1 MRIARRSLR
10 RKKTQ
15 ERCRDKKQLNVAA
28 AKASIR
34 YAEPQT
40 AGRIT
45 SRAQA
50 SVKNNEIKI
59 KKCR

>member
-1 MRIARRSLR
+1 V
-10 RKKTQ
+10 K
-15 ERCRDKKQLNVAA
+15 RCRDKKQLNVAA

-45 SRAQA
+45 NRAQA